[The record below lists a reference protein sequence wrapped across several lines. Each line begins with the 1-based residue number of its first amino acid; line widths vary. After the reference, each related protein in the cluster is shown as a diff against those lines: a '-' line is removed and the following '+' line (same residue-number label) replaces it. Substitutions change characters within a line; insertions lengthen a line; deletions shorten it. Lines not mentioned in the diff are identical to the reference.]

1 MLIINL
7 DSTVG
12 VRKLNIFFS
21 HISSIAKAKRKNKI
35 AKKSLVITST
45 TFSKLATSN
54 KRQKC

>member
-12 VRKLNIFFS
+12 VRKLNIIFS
-21 HISSIAKAKRKNKI
+21 HKVKRKNKI

>member
-12 VRKLNIFFS
+12 VRKLNIFS
-21 HISSIAKAKRKNKI
+21 HINSIAKVKRKKNKI

-45 TFSKLATSN
+45 TL
-54 KRQKC
+54 KRGF